1 MHAYNSDG
9 YILIDMKEADI
20 TQSSQYIPGIY
31 NRIVEE
37 VTKANK
43 LAVVINAGKLT
54 PMAAAINKMLNYY
67 VITTSLYIFKVNSND
82 IVIIEQAGGS
92 TVEVSIVPSLLEGTK
107 IADFA
112 IGDQEGSLYAPTQ
125 QTEINDNVKSDHLT
139 WSSDKIDTELGK
151 KANTTDLATVA
162 TSGSYTD
169 LSNTPTI
176 PTKVSEL
183 QNDSGYV
190 ASSSLA
196 TVATTGA
203 YSDLTGTPTIPTK
216 VSELQNDSG
225 YITDSALSS
234 YQPKTDNTLAT
245 TDKTVVG
252 AINELNSGKA
262 SSPTSVSGVQFNSN
276 KIDSGNLYVYKID
289 KLVFVK
295 AYLKVKTTLS
305 DGDVILTGLPSRF
318 NYRADNTFP
327 IEIGNDYFN
336 SNSDMKGCY
345 IDSSNQL
352 CIATANNIDNTRVLL
367 MNFWYLSV

>member
-183 QNDSGYV
+183 QNDSGY
-190 ASSSLA
+190 
-196 TVATTGA
+196 
-203 YSDLTGTPTIPTK
+203 
-216 VSELQNDSG
+216 
-225 YITDSALSS
+225 ITDSALTS
-234 YQPKTDNTLAT
+234 YQTKTDNTLAT

-252 AINELNSGKA
+252 AINELKSGNDSLTETTCSISK
-262 SSPTSVSGVQFNSN
+262 VSGLPADTGTPT
-276 KIDSGNLYVYKID
+276 IIRRG
-289 KLVFVK
+289 KLVM
-295 AYLKVKTTLS
+295 
-305 DGDVILTGLPSRF
+305 VIFATQIKPGTYTDLWNISPAPVQNVWATVSISG
-318 NYRADNTFP
+318 
-327 IEIGNDYFN
+327 GV
-336 SNSDMKGCY
+336 
-345 IDSSNQL
+345 NQL
-352 CIATANNIDNTRVLL
+352 KTANNKIAFNNSTTITSDTYMLGQLVYFCN
-367 MNFWYLSV
+367 

>member
-20 TQSSQYIPGIY
+20 TQSAQYIPGIY

-82 IVIIEQAGGS
+82 IVMIEQAGGS
-92 TVEVSIVPSLLEGTK
+92 TVEVSIVPTLLSGTK

-125 QTEINDNVKSDHLT
+125 QTEINDSVKSDHLT
-139 WSSDKIDTELGK
+139 WSSDKIDNELGS
-151 KANTTDLATVA
+151 KANTADLATVA
-162 TSGSYTD
+162 TTGSYTD
-169 LSNTPTI
+169 LSNTPII

-225 YITDSALSS
+225 YITDSSLTPVKISAADFFTSDTIS
-234 YQPKTDNTLAT
+234 GVDT
-245 TDKTVVG
+245 TEFYAYK
-252 AINELNSGKA
+252 IGKIVCIERCKLVNVNLV
-262 SSPTSVSGVQFNSN
+262 SPT
-276 KIDSGNLYVYKID
+276 YKI
-289 KLVFVK
+289 VGVK
-295 AYLKVKTTLS
+295 DEYLPHS
-305 DGDVILTGLPSRF
+305 NIRISGQFDGSGQLDNP
-318 NYRADNTFP
+318 YR
-327 IEIGNDYFN
+327 
-336 SNSDMKGCY
+336 M
-345 IDSSNQL
+345 
-352 CIATANNIDNTRVLL
+352 
-367 MNFWYLSV
+367 YLSPSYKGFGSEKWGTYPSIWIYSFTYFIN